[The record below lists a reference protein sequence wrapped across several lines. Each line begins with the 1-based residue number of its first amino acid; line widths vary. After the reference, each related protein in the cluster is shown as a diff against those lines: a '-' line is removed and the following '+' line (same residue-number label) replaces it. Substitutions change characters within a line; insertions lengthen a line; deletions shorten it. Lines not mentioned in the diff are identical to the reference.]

1 MFVVDD
7 RVAPHRSTNRDGAL
21 SRIGIRD
28 ATTCLAQQ
36 FTRFLRRFFEKKRNW
51 LVVTSPVL
59 SDQNQ
64 PEPPGGVFPLGRR
77 RRQENHTENSAP
89 WRQAHPRAVKRR
101 ASPRKD

>member
-36 FTRFLRRFFEKKRNW
+36 LPASSDAFLRKKEIGW
-51 LVVTSPVL
+51 S
-59 SDQNQ
+59 
-64 PEPPGGVFPLGRR
+64 
-77 RRQENHTENSAP
+77 
-89 WRQAHPRAVKRR
+89 
-101 ASPRKD
+101 